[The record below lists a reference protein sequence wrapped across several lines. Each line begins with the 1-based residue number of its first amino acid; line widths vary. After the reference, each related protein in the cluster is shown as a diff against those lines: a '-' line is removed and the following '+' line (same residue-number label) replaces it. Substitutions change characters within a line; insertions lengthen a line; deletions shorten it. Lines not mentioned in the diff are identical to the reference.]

1 MFGLDNRFG
10 KLPYDIMSTATAA
23 SYSIV
28 DYSMH
33 NRTCRCLPCSPE
45 AISFRF
51 GYGLSF
57 TSFSMTMKS
66 VEEITAS
73 QGSGTAR
80 RQTTTSYM
88 LTLSNVGFRSGDAI
102 VTAYFRPD
110 AATAA
115 KAGPSSSLLQRQ
127 LFDFDRIALGP
138 GRSVDVTFE
147 ASAEVLRLVNENG
160 ERVAVHGVYT
170 LFFSLGQQLA
180 QGSTDELSVTITV

>member
-1 MFGLDNRFG
+1 
-10 KLPYDIMSTATAA
+10 
-23 SYSIV
+23 
-28 DYSMH
+28 
-33 NRTCRCLPCSPE
+33 
-45 AISFRF
+45 
-51 GYGLSF
+51 
-57 TSFSMTMKS
+57 MKS